1 MSNLQENMDQM
12 DKITNS
18 LSEDK
23 QGRTQKLLE
32 SLVRLVEYKEALK
45 AQLKDNEVQLE
56 SVLKALGL
64 NYSFQAPDGIVYKI
78 TKPTG
83 TFISFKEIDYA
94 RTKKVGEAK
103 GSLSKTEAK
112 ELGYT
117 VD

>member
-12 DKITNS
+12 DKVVTG
-18 LSEDK
+18 LGEDK
-23 QGRTQKLLE
+23 KTRHQKLQE

-45 AQLKDNEVQLE
+45 AQMKDTDVQLE
-56 SVLKALGL
+56 SVLKTLGL
-64 NYSFQAPDGIVYKI
+64 DYSFQAPDGIVYKI

-83 TFISFKEIDYA
+83 TYISFKEIDYA

-103 GSLSKTEAK
+103 GSLSKAEAK

>member
-12 DKITNS
+12 DKVVTE
-18 LSEDK
+18 LGEDK
-23 QGRTQKLLE
+23 KTRHQKLQE

-45 AQLKDNEVQLE
+45 AQMKDTDVQLE
-56 SVLKALGL
+56 SVLKTLGL
-64 NYSFQAPDGIVYKI
+64 DYSFQAPDGIVYKI

-83 TFISFKEIDYA
+83 TYISFKEIDYA

-103 GSLSKTEAK
+103 GSLSKAEAK